1 MNKKGFTLIELLCVI
16 ALLAL
21 ITTIASVG
29 IMTLSKKSKEN
40 LYCAKISLIKSS
52 AKEYALKLEKELN
65 ESTNLFEGH
74 KSLSI
79 KVQDLV
85 SSGKLQADKDEIVLN
100 PLDNTS
106 MNDIEFH
113 VFILPFLIII
123 YLNNNQIDAY
133 IENNNI
139 C

>member
-106 MNDIEFH
+106 MNDIE
-113 VFILPFLIII
+113 III